1 MKYVLAIC
9 VCLMIGCGE
18 QPGHSVAEAAKEFEE
33 IKALAEKGDAEAQY
47 QMASIY
53 GRGEGVE
60 KDFKEAAKWHRK
72 AADQGFAMAQRNLGA
87 IYYRGDGVLKD
98 YVTSEAWYN
107 IARHNGDGIAMKVKN
122 LKATSEQ
129 ITEAQKLSR
138 EMIAKNPKLINN
150 K

>member
-72 AADQGFAMAQRNLGA
+72 AADQGFAMAQNDLGSMYEKGLGVEQDFKEAVKWWHKAAYKGFPMAQRNLGA
-87 IYYRGDGVLKD
+87 IYYRGDGVMA
-98 YVTSEAWYN
+98 Y
-107 IARHNGDGIAMKVKN
+107 
-122 LKATSEQ
+122 
-129 ITEAQKLSR
+129 
-138 EMIAKNPKLINN
+138 
-150 K
+150 

>member
-1 MKYVLAIC
+1 
-9 VCLMIGCGE
+9 MIGCGE

-87 IYYRGDGVLKD
+87 IYYRGDGVMA
-98 YVTSEAWYN
+98 Y
-107 IARHNGDGIAMKVKN
+107 
-122 LKATSEQ
+122 
-129 ITEAQKLSR
+129 
-138 EMIAKNPKLINN
+138 
-150 K
+150 